1 MAKREHF
8 VDGSKFST
16 LSEAASEVTRALDL
30 PVPWTGNL
38 DTLDELLSRW
48 PGGPGNVEVIVWR
61 NSEASRRKLAY
72 EETVRWYERHL
83 PACDVS
89 ALTWFEER
97 LAAAQERKGQTI
109 FDWLVEIFRS
119 HGNIHLRL
127 E

>member
-1 MAKREHF
+1 MARKEHF
-8 VDGSKFST
+8 VDGARFST
-16 LSEAASEVTRALDL
+16 LSEAASEVTRALDF

-38 DTLDELLSRW
+38 DTLDDVLMRW
-48 PGGPGNVEVIVWR
+48 LGDPRNEKVIVWR
-61 NSEASRRKLAY
+61 NSEASRKRLAY

-83 PACDVS
+83 PLCDVS
-89 ALTWFEER
+89 AFTWFEQR

-109 FDWLVEIFRS
+109 FDWLVEIIRS